1 MNKDAGK
8 KMEAINRTVPINPMN
23 SEGSHPSSDLA
34 GQEGQ
39 RKETFVVPMLEQPVR
54 LDIFLSHAAGLPSR
68 SQVQRAIEEDRVF
81 VNGALV
87 KMGFK
92 LKAGD
97 LIALFH
103 KEPAPSTIQPEEIAL
118 NIIYEDHSI
127 LVVDKPAGMVVHPA
141 FGHHS
146 GTLVNAILAH
156 CHDLSGIGGVQ
167 RPGIV
172 HRLDKDTSG
181 LLVVAKTDQAHQS
194 LVAQFKGRE
203 VEKVYLALVHG
214 RVKDQK
220 GFIDLP
226 IGRDPAHRKKM
237 STRSSRGK
245 EARTAWQA
253 LEFYRQ
259 ATLLEV
265 RIETGRTHQIR
276 VHLSASGHPVVGD
289 SLYGGIRNSGN
300 IDDKIRVL
308 LRGMRRQALHAASL
322 SFLHPLGGE
331 RIVFSSPLPPDMTA
345 LCGALRASSL

>member
-1 MNKDAGK
+1 
-8 KMEAINRTVPINPMN
+8 MN

-34 GQEGQ
+34 GEGEQ
-39 RKETFVVPMLEQPVR
+39 RVDNFLVPAHDQSVR
-54 LDIFLSHAAGLPSR
+54 LDIFLSRAAGLPSR
-68 SQVQRAIEEDRVF
+68 SQVRRAIEEGRVF
-81 VNGALV
+81 VNGVLV

-97 LIALFH
+97 RISLYH
-103 KEPAPSTIQPEEIAL
+103 KEAAPSTIQPEAIAL
-118 NIIYEDHSI
+118 NIIYEDPAI

-156 CHDLSGIGGVQ
+156 CDDLSGIGGVQ

-214 RVKDQK
+214 RVKDSE
-220 GFIDLP
+220 GLIDLP
-226 IGRDPAHRKKM
+226 IGRDQAHRKKM
-237 STRSSRGK
+237 STRGSRGK
-245 EARTAWQA
+245 DARTTWRV
-253 LEFYRQ
+253 LENYRQ
-259 ATLLEV
+259 TTLLEV

-276 VHLSASGHPVVGD
+276 VHLSTSGHPVVGD

-300 IDDKIRVL
+300 IDDKIRAL

-322 SFLHPLGGE
+322 SFLHPLSGE
-331 RIVFSSPLPPDMTA
+331 RIVFSSPLPPDMA
-345 LCGALRASSL
+345 GLCDALRANSL